1 MVKNKELQ
9 NQLSKSH
16 QTISSNAKS
25 LLDID
30 ILNKNLENQVKD
42 REQKAAFL
50 ERDISIL
57 KNEIDNLKFS
67 YEVNLNEL
75 KNKIIELEDFNL
87 NEQNEND
94 RLKAKLADLEDEM
107 YINQVRKPKNKHFDY
122 LLIKID
128 FLIR

>member
-67 YEVNLNEL
+67 YEGNLNEL

>member
-1 MVKNKELQ
+1 LVKNKELQ

-67 YEVNLNEL
+67 YEGNLNEL

>member
-67 YEVNLNEL
+67 YEGNLNEL

-107 YINQVRKPKNKHFDY
+107 YINQVRKPKIKHFDY